1 MVANLYGTTFP
12 RGGGQRSVYKL
23 PLMDYNT
30 KPFKSDI
37 YDKLFEAGSEEEKA
51 ADANSGKKDGKKG
64 ADAKDAGKAPKAEA
78 AALRP
83 YPKCRQPYAGSRPGY
98 MPNAETGHRSRR
110 RP

>member
-1 MVANLYGTTFP
+1 M
-12 RGGGQRSVYKL
+12 YKL

-37 YDKLFEAGSEEEKA
+37 YDKLFEAGAEEEKA

-78 AALRP
+78 AAPEVKIDFNDIFSRL
-83 YPKCRQPYAGSRPGY
+83 QEMGGSVSIP
-98 MPNAETGHRSRR
+98 SRR
-110 RP
+110 ARRSID